1 MPNAIVSCA
10 VVNAAH
16 AAQVKWKDGM
26 RGEFSAV
33 MLRDNCLCKMC
44 RNPAAGE
51 RAKLTSS
58 IPLDISIKSAKV
70 QGGKVVICWDD
81 GHISKYASEWL
92 RRNAP
97 LASPQEPESAPK
109 AWTASIAKTLPRFS
123 YKKLL
128 ADDKD
133 LLRFLCAFRDYGVS
147 LVQGVPLNKNE
158 VEKFANHLAYV
169 REIIFDRVADIR
181 VSEDGCAQGF
191 TGASLHPHT
200 DCSGYRWPPNVF
212 LFHCLENKVEGGE
225 NIYVDGQAVIEQMRD
240 EHLDYL
246 HFLTK
251 IRTTFRLFSKN
262 TDTTTTAPPVILD
275 ERGNLGIIRYA
286 NWAVQPIRMPLFDT
300 EYYYA
305 AHSALSR
312 LINAPENQL
321 VIKVKPGEMMVVNN
335 HRVLHGRNE
344 FRAETGGRHFQQVY
358 MEADDLMGRI
368 RVLHRQ
374 IGALS

>member
-16 AAQVKWKDGM
+16 AARVKWKDGM
-26 RGEFSAV
+26 QGEFSAI

-44 RNPAAGE
+44 HSSAVGE
-51 RAKLTSS
+51 RTKLTSS

-70 QGGKVVICWDD
+70 QSSKVVICWDD

-158 VEKFANHLAYV
+158 VETFANHLAYV

-181 VSEDGCAQGF
+181 VSEDGYTQGF
-191 TGASLHPHT
+191 TNAALHPHT

-225 NIYVDGQAVIEQMRD
+225 SIYVDGQAVIEQMRD

-262 TDTTTTAPPVILD
+262 ADTATTAPPVILD
-275 ERGNLGIIRYA
+275 EQGNLDIIRYA
-286 NWAVQPIRMPLFDT
+286 NWTVQPIRMPLFDT

-305 AHSALSR
+305 AYSALSR